1 MYLLCLLLGAIQ
13 PLGWRLVSSA
23 DISSKNLD
31 SNERGYSLVSYIDI
45 IYSEIKTDN
54 MLLWLRAKYLF
65 KIFISQFYLKTGK
78 PEDMHTWFFVYDE
91 YMKRDDPENKD
102 VEKQQHHQQQQQQQH
117 QNVSSLNNNK
127 MVEGWN
133 NNKTPVAP
141 PLHHHHPNQ
150 HFQQNPQYGATNARG
165 GAMTGRL
172 ESRSVPN
179 LDNNASR
186 ENTASPPPPPNYT
199 SATQQ
204 LKQQSAQHLSN
215 HHTQHPQQYAGKNV
229 GLVSKY
235 TILTKLIS
243 YTKKQFFT
251 NALNMFQ
258 DGIDLSSHI
267 Q

>member
-1 MYLLCLLLGAIQ
+1 
-13 PLGWRLVSSA
+13 
-23 DISSKNLD
+23 
-31 SNERGYSLVSYIDI
+31 
-45 IYSEIKTDN
+45 
-54 MLLWLRAKYLF
+54 
-65 KIFISQFYLKTGK
+65 
-78 PEDMHTWFFVYDE
+78 MHTWFFVYDE

-102 VEKQQHHQQQQQQQH
+102 VEKQQHHHQQQQQQH

-229 GLVSKY
+229 GHVSKY
-235 TILTKLIS
+235 TIPKLIS
-243 YTKKQFFT
+243 HTKNSFLPMLLTCFRMESTSAAIFSELRTTTASWATQLPTSILHFNEQRRSRIWESGT
-251 NALNMFQ
+251 
-258 DGIDLSSHI
+258 SSPPTP
-267 Q
+267 